1 MSSFSTRR
9 LISFQKDPLPLSFLL
24 FLRKSFFES
33 NTPPLSGERIFRQ
46 ESGRGRKSNERKRRE
61 RERFLCPRFNLPD
74 KESPGIYPRLKN
86 PLDMNRA
93 TVDVQRDDASFFL
106 DRFLFCHLFPSL
118 PLFIPFLPIQ
128 ISIFHR
134 THQTFRFH
142 CASIRSIPFVW
153 VDFSRA
159 KQDYDERRARAPL
172 FTRFKSNIRVYS
184 ADYTQC
190 QLSPRWIETELYL
203 LKLKILILN
212 RM

>member
-128 ISIFHR
+128 GFLFSTGLIKPFDSTVHR
-134 THQTFRFH
+134 FARSRSFGSTFRAQSKITTREGLVLPFLRG
-142 CASIRSIPFVW
+142 SNRIFEYILPIIRSANFL
-153 VDFSRA
+153 
-159 KQDYDERRARAPL
+159 QDGLKRSFIY
-172 FTRFKSNIRVYS
+172 SN
-184 ADYTQC
+184 
-190 QLSPRWIETELYL
+190 
-203 LKLKILILN
+203 
-212 RM
+212 

>member
-24 FLRKSFFES
+24 FLRKSFFGS
-33 NTPPLSGERIFRQ
+33 NTPPLSEEGIFRQ
-46 ESGRGRKSNERKRRE
+46 EGGERVTNERGE

-106 DRFLFCHLFPSL
+106 DRFLFCHLFPSPP

-128 ISIFHR
+128 GFLFSIGLIKPFDSTVHR
-134 THQTFRFH
+134 FARSRSFGSTFRAQSKITTREGLVLPFLRG
-142 CASIRSIPFVW
+142 SNRIFEYILPIIRSANFL
-153 VDFSRA
+153 
-159 KQDYDERRARAPL
+159 QDGLKRSFIY
-172 FTRFKSNIRVYS
+172 SN
-184 ADYTQC
+184 
-190 QLSPRWIETELYL
+190 
-203 LKLKILILN
+203 
-212 RM
+212 

>member
-24 FLRKSFFES
+24 FLRKSFFGS
-33 NTPPLSGERIFRQ
+33 NTPPLSEEGIFRQ
-46 ESGRGRKSNERKRRE
+46 EGGERVTNERGE

-106 DRFLFCHLFPSL
+106 DRFLFCHLFPS
-118 PLFIPFLPIQ
+118 PPPIHPVPPYSGV
-128 ISIFHR
+128 SIFHR